1 MLSLLLVTLPQP
13 PSASM
18 TAGERVRVELM
29 LLLRL
34 VALALPLTSELRP
47 NLADDDEV
55 ESAKFWEW

>member
-18 TAGERVRVELM
+18 TAGERVRVERM

-34 VALALPLTSELRP
+34 VTFSLASYVRIAP
-47 NLADDDEV
+47 
-55 ESAKFWEW
+55 KFGW